1 MTDFMLIK
9 RQRCTHFERTLSFL
23 DSVLSFF
30 VYNIELLTDAVE
42 KYIII
47 MYFDKGDFRMK
58 KTVKEALKSENI
70 QRFAVA
76 SDQGLTDLQ
85 VQQRISEGLVN
96 DDQALPTKS
105 IKRIFY
111 DNIVTLFNVLNLLL
125 GIAVFCVGSYKNMLF
140 LGVMLFNTAIGI
152 IQEIRAKRTIDRLSI
167 VSASKVTVIRN
178 GVKQKV
184 AIQDIVLDDIVEFSQ
199 GNQIPVDCIVISGNC
214 DANESLLTGESDAI
228 HKQTGDLMYSGSYVV
243 SGKCCARA
251 EHVGSEN
258 YASKISAQAK
268 YIKKVNSEI
277 LYTLNKIIKVLTF
290 IILPLSVLMFLKQ
303 YSLPV
308 SSDMAG
314 VMNNTVFGPI
324 DAHLMQAVVSTVA
337 AVTGMI
343 PEGLILLTSTV
354 LAVSVIRLSKHKV
367 LVQELYCIETLARV
381 DVLCLDKTGTITEGC
396 MEVADYVPFGD
407 KAEKENLADVLCGL
421 VNALDDTNATFMA
434 LKDKFSGSSH
444 MKADTVVPFA
454 SEKKWSGAYF
464 ENEGTYIMGAAEFIL
479 KKVPEELKKQL
490 DNYAKNYRSIIIAHS
505 DQQFN
510 GTELPDQIEVIG
522 IVMLNDKIR
531 AEAPDTLRY
540 FADQKVE
547 VKIISGDN
555 PITVSDVARRA
566 GVRHYDKYI
575 DATTL
580 KTEDDI
586 SEAMK
591 KYTVFGRVTPAQKK
605 QFVVALKQQ
614 GHTVAMTGDGVN
626 DVLALKEADCSIA
639 MAAGSD
645 AARSVAQL
653 VLLDSNFASMP
664 KVVAEGRRTINNIQ
678 RSSTLFIVK
687 TIFSTILAILF
698 LFLTAPYPF
707 QPIQLTL
714 VNAFTIGI
722 PSFILALEPNKERIK
737 GVFILNIL
745 QKAIPAGLTTVINIM
760 LSILAMNLFQL
771 NETEYKTLAVCLT
784 ALTSFMILFQVSLP
798 FNKLRT
804 VLFVL
809 MLTAMIVGVTCFRDI
824 GLFNLGNLFNFAFL
838 SPKMLILIGCMGL
851 IALGIFVLLTLPMK
865 KLFGRIN
872 QRFEGKSFRPK
883 NT

>member
-1 MTDFMLIK
+1 
-9 RQRCTHFERTLSFL
+9 
-23 DSVLSFF
+23 
-30 VYNIELLTDAVE
+30 
-42 KYIII
+42 
-47 MYFDKGDFRMK
+47 MK
-58 KTVKEALKSENI
+58 KKVVEAAKAENAE
-70 QRFAVA
+70 RFNATQE
-76 SDQGLTDLQ
+76 QGLTEEQ
-85 VQQRISEGLVN
+85 VRQRISEGLVN

-140 LGVMLFNTAIGI
+140 LGVMFFNTVIGI
-152 IQEIRAKRTIDRLSI
+152 VQEIRAKRTIDKLSI
-167 VSASKVTVIRN
+167 VSATKVTVVRD
-178 GVKQKV
+178 GAKQKV
-184 AIQDIVLDDIVEFSQ
+184 AVNDIVLDDIIEFSQ

-214 DANESLLTGESDAI
+214 DANESLLTGESDSI
-228 HKQTGDLMYSGSYVV
+228 HKKPGDLMYSGSYIV
-243 SGKCCARA
+243 SGKCFARA

-290 IILPLSVLMFLKQ
+290 IILPLALLMFLRQ
-303 YSLPV
+303 YSLP
-308 SSDMAG
+308 SSLPAG
-314 VMNNTVFGPI
+314 TTNITVFGSI
-324 DAHLMQAVVSTVA
+324 DSHLRDAVVSTVA

-354 LAVSVIRLSKHKV
+354 LAVSVIRLSRHKV

-396 MEVADYVPFGD
+396 MEVADYVPYENV
-407 KAEKENLADVLCGL
+407 AEKENMADILCGL

-434 LKDKFSGSSH
+434 LKDKFSGQTA
-444 MKADTVVPFA
+444 MKCDKAVPFA
-454 SEKKWSGAYF
+454 SEKKWSGAHF
-464 ENEGTYIMGAAEFIL
+464 ENEGTYILGAAEFIL
-479 KKVPEELKKQL
+479 DTVPENLEQKLN
-490 DNYAKNYRSIIIAHS
+490 DYAKNYRSIILAHS
-505 DQQFN
+505 DKPFREN
-510 GTELPDQIEVIG
+510 DLPEDIEVIG
-522 IVMLNDKIR
+522 IVLLNDKIR
-531 AEAPDTLRY
+531 KEAPRTLRY
-540 FADQKVE
+540 FADQKVD

-566 GVRHYDKYI
+566 EVRNYDKYV

-580 KTEDDI
+580 KTDEDI

-605 QFVVALKQQ
+605 QFVVALKEQ

-645 AARSVAQL
+645 AARNVSQL

-687 TIFSTILAILF
+687 TIFSTILAVLF
-698 LFLTAPYPF
+698 LFLTTPFPY

-714 VNAFTIGI
+714 VNACTIGI
-722 PSFILALEPNKERIK
+722 PSFILALEPNKDRIR

-745 QKAIPAGLTTVINIM
+745 QKAIPAGITTVINV
-760 LSILAMNLFQL
+760 ILCIFSMMLFQL
-771 NETEYKTLAVCLT
+771 DVNEYKTLAVCLT
-784 ALTSFMILFQVSLP
+784 AITAFMILFQVSMP
-798 FNKLRT
+798 FNKIRIA
-804 VLFVL
+804 LFVT
-809 MLTAMIVGVTCFRDI
+809 MVTAMTLGVTCFTNI
-824 GLFNLGNLFNFAFL
+824 SLFNIGNLFNFAIFT
-838 SPKMLILIGCMGL
+838 PKMLIILGVLTLIS
-851 IALGIFVLLTLPMK
+851 LGIFILITLPMK
-865 KLFGRIN
+865 RIFDN
-872 QRFEGKSFRPK
+872 INDRFKGKSFRPK

>member
-1 MTDFMLIK
+1 
-9 RQRCTHFERTLSFL
+9 
-23 DSVLSFF
+23 
-30 VYNIELLTDAVE
+30 
-42 KYIII
+42 
-47 MYFDKGDFRMK
+47 MK
-58 KTVKEALKSENI
+58 KTVKEAVKAE
-70 QRFAVA
+70 QAERFEVTQE
-76 SDQGLTDLQ
+76 QGLTQAQ
-85 VQQRISEGLVN
+85 VAQRISEGLVN
-96 DDQALPTKS
+96 DDKPLPTKS

-125 GIAVFCVGSYKNMLF
+125 GVAVFLVGSYKNMLF
-140 LGVMLFNTAIGI
+140 LGVMLCNTSIGI
-152 IQEIRAKRTIDRLSI
+152 FQEIRAKRTIDKLSI
-167 VSASKVTVIRN
+167 VSATKVTVIRD
-178 GVKQKV
+178 GQKQKV
-184 AIQDIVLDDIVEFSQ
+184 AVDDIVLDDVIEFSQ

-228 HKQTGDLMYSGSYVV
+228 HKKPGDMMYSGSYLV
-243 SGKCCARA
+243 SGKCIAKA

-290 IILPLSVLMFLKQ
+290 IILPLALLMFWRQ
-303 YSLPV
+303 YSLPPTEPGLTGV
-308 SSDMAG
+308 SVLG
-314 VMNNTVFGPI
+314 VI
-324 DAHLMQAVVSTVA
+324 DAHLIQAVVSTVA

-354 LAVSVIRLSKHKV
+354 LAVSVIRLSQHKV

-407 KAEKENLADVLCGL
+407 KAEKETIADVLCGL

-434 LKDKFSGSSH
+434 LKEKFGGSSA
-444 MKADTVVPFA
+444 MQSDRAVPFA
-454 SEKKWSGAYF
+454 SEKKWSGAHF
-464 ENEGTYIMGAAEFIL
+464 VNQGSYIMGAAEFIL
-479 KKVPEELKKQL
+479 GEVPPALKTML
-490 DNYAKNYRSIIIAHS
+490 DGYAKSYRSIVLAHS
-505 DQQFN
+505 DHDFN
-510 GTELPDQIEVIG
+510 GRELPNDIEVIG
-522 IVMLNDKIR
+522 VVLLNDKIR
-531 AEAPDTLRY
+531 AEAPETLRY
-540 FADQKVE
+540 FADQNVE

-566 GVRHYDKYI
+566 EVRHYDRYV

-586 SEAMK
+586 RDAMK

-605 QFVVALKQQ
+605 QFVVALKEQ

-645 AARSVAQL
+645 AARNVAQL

-687 TIFSTILAILF
+687 KIFSTILAILF
-698 LFLTAPYPF
+698 LFLTAPFPF
-707 QPIQLTL
+707 QQPIQLTL
-714 VNAFTIGI
+714 VNACTIGI
-722 PSFILALEPNKERIK
+722 PSFILALEPNKDRIK
-737 GVFILNIL
+737 GIFILNIL
-745 QKAIPAGLTTVINIM
+745 EKAIPAGVTTVINV
-760 LSILAMNLFQL
+760 ILCILTMNWFGLDVA
-771 NETEYKTLAVCLT
+771 EYNTLAICLT
-784 ALTSFMILFQVSLP
+784 AITAFMILFQVSLP
-798 FNKLRT
+798 FNKIRT
-804 VLFVL
+804 ALFVL
-809 MLTAMIVGVTCFRDI
+809 MVSGMTIGVLCCRDI
-824 GLFNLGNLFNFAFL
+824 HLFGTQFNLFNFAAFT
-838 SPKMLILIGCMGL
+838 PTMGIAL
-851 IALGIFVLLTLPMK
+851 AVLTVIALGIFVLLTLPMHRLFANLTT
-865 KLFGRIN
+865 KLERRN
-872 QRFEGKSFRPK
+872 LRPK

>member
-1 MTDFMLIK
+1 MK
-9 RQRCTHFERTLSFL
+9 RSAKNSSAVDMSKAVRYSPT
-23 DSVLSFF
+23 
-30 VYNIELLTDAVE
+30 IET
-42 KYIII
+42 
-47 MYFDKGDFRMK
+47 
-58 KTVKEALKSENI
+58 
-70 QRFAVA
+70 
-76 SDQGLTDLQ
+76 GLTDEQ
-85 VQQRISEGLVN
+85 VAERKANGFVN
-96 DDQALPTKS
+96 NDKPLPTKS

-111 DNIVTLFNVLNLLL
+111 DNIVTLFNILNLLL
-125 GIAVFCVGSYKNMLF
+125 GIAVFLVGSYKNMLF
-140 LGVMLFNTAIGI
+140 LGVMLCNTSIGI
-152 IQEIRAKRTIDRLSI
+152 FQEIRAKRTIDKLSI
-167 VSASKVTVIRN
+167 VSATKVTVIRN
-178 GVKQKV
+178 GVKMKV
-184 AIQDIVLDDIVEFSQ
+184 GIDEIVLDDIIQFSQ
-199 GNQIPVDCIVISGNC
+199 GNQIPVDCIVISGSC

-228 HKQTGDLMYSGSYVV
+228 HKQSGDMMYSGSYLV
-243 SGKCCARA
+243 SGKCYARA

-277 LYTLNKIIKVLTF
+277 LFTLNKIIKVLTF
-290 IILPLSVLMFLKQ
+290 IILPLAILMFLKQ
-303 YSLPV
+303 YSLPSTDPGLLK
-308 SSDMAG
+308 SSPLGM
-314 VMNNTVFGPI
+314 I
-324 DAHLMQAVVSTVA
+324 DSHLVQAVVSTVA

-396 MEVADYVPFGD
+396 MEVADYLPYNN
-407 KAEKENLADVLCGL
+407 KAEKENLSDILCGL

-434 LKDKFSGSSH
+434 LKEKFIGESP
-444 MKADTVVPFA
+444 MKADKAIPFA
-454 SEKKWSGAYF
+454 SEKKWSGAHF
-464 ENEGTYIMGAAEFIL
+464 VGEGSYIMGAAEFIL
-479 KKVPEELKKQL
+479 GGKVPDDLKKQL
-490 DNYAKNYRSIIIAHS
+490 DNYAKNYRSIVIAHS
-505 DQQFN
+505 DNEFN
-510 GTELPDQIEVIG
+510 GSDLPDNIEVIG
-522 IVMLNDKIR
+522 VVLLNDKIR

-540 FADQKVE
+540 FADQKVD

-566 GVRHYDKYI
+566 GVNNYDKYV

-580 KTEDDI
+580 KTDEDI

-605 QFVVALKQQ
+605 QFVIALKEQ

-645 AARSVAQL
+645 AARNVAQL

-698 LFLTAPYPF
+698 LFITAEFPF
-707 QPIQLTL
+707 KQPIQLTL

-722 PSFILALEPNKERIK
+722 PSLVLALEPNKERIK

-745 QKAIPAGLTTVINIM
+745 QKAIPAGITTVINI
-760 LSILAMNLFQL
+760 LLCIAAMNMFGLSVL
-771 NETEYKTLAVCLT
+771 EYNTLCICLT
-784 ALTSFMILFQVSLP
+784 AITAFMILFQLSMP
-798 FNKLRT
+798 FNKLRIA
-804 VLFVL
+804 LFITMVAG
-809 MLTAMIVGVTCFRDI
+809 MTVGVVCCRDI
-824 GLFNLGNLFNFAFL
+824 HLFGNTFNLFDFAYLRPEMLIILGVLTLVALGLF
-838 SPKMLILIGCMGL
+838 
-851 IALGIFVLLTLPMK
+851 IAMTIPMERV
-865 KLFGRIN
+865 FSRIN
-872 QRFEGKSFRPK
+872 KKFEGKAFRPK
-883 NT
+883 NA

>member
-1 MTDFMLIK
+1 
-9 RQRCTHFERTLSFL
+9 
-23 DSVLSFF
+23 
-30 VYNIELLTDAVE
+30 
-42 KYIII
+42 
-47 MYFDKGDFRMK
+47 MK
-58 KTVKEALKSENI
+58 KTVKERLKAEEAE
-70 QRFAVA
+70 RFAVTQE
-76 SDQGLTDLQ
+76 QGLTQEQ
-85 VQQRISEGLVN
+85 VDQRIREGLVN
-96 DDQALPTKS
+96 DDKPLPTKS

-125 GIAVFCVGSYKNMLF
+125 GIAVFLVGSYKNMLF
-140 LGVMLFNTAIGI
+140 LGVMFFNTSIGI
-152 IQEIRAKRTIDRLSI
+152 FQEIRAKHTIDKLSI
-167 VSASKVTVIRN
+167 VSATKVTVIRD
-178 GVKQKV
+178 GQKKKV
-184 AIQDIVLDDIVEFSQ
+184 AIDDIVLDDVIEFSQ
-199 GNQIPVDCIVISGNC
+199 GNQIPVDCVVISGNC

-228 HKQTGDLMYSGSYVV
+228 HKKPGDMMYSGSYLV
-243 SGKCCARA
+243 SGKCIARA

-290 IILPLSVLMFLKQ
+290 IILPLALLMFWRQ
-303 YSLPV
+303 YSLPPTDPGLTGV
-308 SSDMAG
+308 SVLG
-314 VMNNTVFGPI
+314 VI
-324 DAHLMQAVVSTVA
+324 DLHLVQAVVSTVA

-354 LAVSVIRLSKHKV
+354 LAVSVIRLSRHKV

-407 KAEKENLADVLCGL
+407 KAEKENIADVLCGL

-434 LKDKFSGSSH
+434 LKDKFSGTSA
-444 MKADTVVPFA
+444 MKSDKAVPFA
-454 SEKKWSGAYF
+454 SEKKWSGAHF
-464 ENEGTYIMGAAEFIL
+464 VNEGSYIMGAAEFIL
-479 KKVPEELKKQL
+479 KKVPPELKAML
-490 DNYAKNYRSIIIAHS
+490 DGYAKNYRSIVLAHS
-505 DQQFN
+505 DEDFKGQD
-510 GTELPDQIEVIG
+510 LPDNIEVIG
-522 IVMLNDKIR
+522 VVLLNDKIR
-531 AEAPDTLRY
+531 AEAPQTLRY
-540 FADQKVE
+540 FADQNVE

-566 GVRHYDKYI
+566 EVRNYDKYV

-586 SEAMK
+586 REAMK

-605 QFVVALKQQ
+605 QFVVALKEQ

-645 AARSVAQL
+645 AARNVAQL

-698 LFLTAPYPF
+698 LFLTAPFPF

-714 VNAFTIGI
+714 VNACTIGI
-722 PSFILALEPNKERIK
+722 PSFILALEPNKDRIK
-737 GVFILNIL
+737 GIFILNIL
-745 QKAIPAGLTTVINIM
+745 EKAIPAGITTVINIM
-760 LSILAMNLFQL
+760 LCIIAMNIFQL
-771 NETEYKTLAVCLT
+771 EAAEYKTLAVCLT
-784 ALTSFMILFQVSLP
+784 AITAFMILFQVSLP
-798 FNKLRT
+798 FNKIRT
-804 VLFVL
+804 ALFVL
-809 MLTAMIVGVTCFRDI
+809 MVSGMTIGVLCCRDI
-824 GLFNLGNLFNFAFL
+824 HLFGIHFDLFNFAAF
-838 SPKMLILIGCMGL
+838 SWTMAILL
-851 IALGIFVLLTLPMK
+851 AVLTAIALLIFILLTLPMK
-865 KLFGRIN
+865 KLFANITAK
-872 QRFEGKSFRPK
+872 FEGRTFRPE